1 MGRMEC
7 LSLPASLQKC
17 KRISAWL
24 SSLLLG
30 IYHISAPGRLCLLKY
45 RLSSQILIYPKQ
57 AKLGSCLSPPL
68 SLQNSKQSV
77 RWLSSLSLVIYQL
90 RGIPLLK
97 SLNCNL
103 DFSDPQIRFLT
114 PHVNL
119 WASKIADQAAYV
131 SFSLC
136 PSIYQLWPSFC
147 SNTSTLRPFK
157 YPKLWGY
164 VSCLSLCLQVS
175 KIGLEDT
182 DERLHFGLSACEHSK
197 VQSTEECSL
206 YSAPGSWVY
215 ISFFVA
221 CSNIQKKSYI
231 YHVCFWAPSAQN
243 RTLKT
248 ICSFVCV

>member
-1 MGRMEC
+1 MVLFLIYPKQMGRMEC

-97 SLNCNL
+97 SLNRQLPLCSNIATQ
-103 DFSDPQIRFLT
+103 SSPQISKRLNRGQY
-114 PHVNL
+114 VCVL
-119 WASKIADQAAYV
+119 ASEC
-131 SFSLC
+131 SNESLC
-136 PSIYQLWPSFC
+136 SAFGHI
-147 SNTSTLRPFK
+147 STLRICMTHT
-157 YPKLWGY
+157 
-164 VSCLSLCLQVS
+164 SQ
-175 KIGLEDT
+175 T
-182 DERLHFGLSACEHSK
+182 
-197 VQSTEECSL
+197 
-206 YSAPGSWVY
+206 
-215 ISFFVA
+215 SF
-221 CSNIQKKSYI
+221 
-231 YHVCFWAPSAQN
+231 H
-243 RTLKT
+243 L
-248 ICSFVCV
+248 